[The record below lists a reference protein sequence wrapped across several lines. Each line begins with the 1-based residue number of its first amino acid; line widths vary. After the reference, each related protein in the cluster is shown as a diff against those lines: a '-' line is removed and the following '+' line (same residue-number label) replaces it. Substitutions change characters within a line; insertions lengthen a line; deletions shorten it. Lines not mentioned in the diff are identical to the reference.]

1 MLQTSNEEPANLAT
15 NPISARI
22 SQSIPIPSWLLTL
35 GIGLVVGVVAGPAIM
50 ASTEAG
56 GKYLERQVRERVK

>member
-1 MLQTSNEEPANLAT
+1 MLQTSNEELANLGS
-15 NPISARI
+15 NPITSRI
-22 SQSIPIPSWLLTL
+22 SQDVSIPSWLLAL
-35 GIGLVVGVVAGPAIM
+35 GFGLLVGVVAGPAIL